1 MIIEIIYLFIYSY
14 LFYGCSKYK
23 ECSIKEK
30 ENIIQVLKKDIENNK
45 GLEKI
50 NEAYNNF
57 FDNKWKMVKI
67 YRIWYY
73 DYNLLGADKGKLKCH
88 NNDSKKVLYK
98 CLLLYS
104 YRLNSQ
110 TIYKENYY
118 LRTFHYKPKGE
129 KWKIRSELYPDSNV
143 IALDSFI
150 DDEKEPCVDIS
161 NLKEQV
167 KKKELVNKLDFNNGL
182 LYTSFESKSEE
193 EQEKMD
199 YQEKEDYK
207 IEQLIEKCYQGI
219 ITSE

>member
-1 MIIEIIYLFIYSY
+1 MIIEIFYLFIYSY
-14 LFYGCSKYK
+14 LFYGCSE
-23 ECSIKEK
+23 ECSME
-30 ENIIQVLKKDIENNK
+30 ENVTFLKKAIENNK
-45 GLEKI
+45 GIEKI
-50 NEAYNNF
+50 KETYNNF
-57 FDNKWKMVKI
+57 FDNEYNEYEIVKI

-88 NNDSKKVLYK
+88 KNDSKKVLYK

-104 YRLNSQ
+104 YRLKNQ
-110 TIYKENYY
+110 DQYKVNYY

-129 KWKIRSELYPDSNV
+129 KWKIRNERDYESNV
-143 IALDSFI
+143 IALDTFI

-182 LYTSFESKSEE
+182 LYTSFERKSEE
-193 EQEKMD
+193 EKKKMD
-199 YQEKEDYK
+199 DQEKEDYK